1 MTISS
6 PGIGSGLDVKSIV
19 TQLVALEKQPITQL
33 QTKGSTL
40 QTKLSAYSQIKS
52 SLASLDDASTA
63 LMDSTTWNAR
73 TFASNNAAAI
83 TGSATS
89 SALAS
94 SFSMQ
99 VTALAQVQSLKSNP
113 VATNTA
119 LGSDGRLDIQL
130 GQWTGN
136 SFSGGSNAVISV
148 SVVSTDQL
156 SDIATKIN
164 NAGAGVSAVVVTSA
178 GQDRLLI
185 RGNTTGDAA
194 GFQIRAYDATAT
206 EVTDGTTGVGKLAYA
221 YNAAATSPGFY
232 GMTQTQ
238 AAQNSAISIDGIAV
252 SSATNTVSDA
262 VPGVTLN
269 LLSTTATAAQVTVG
283 LDKDVIKTKLEAF
296 RTAYNDIRT
305 KLAEYVK
312 YDPGS
317 KTSGPLQ
324 GDSTAVGLQS
334 MLRDLAA
341 ATGPTGST
349 ISRLSD
355 LGLQMQRDGTL
366 TSNATKLDAAL
377 QNPSNVQTFLTFS
390 SGSSST
396 DGIARR
402 LRDFARGANSVD
414 GNVTGRNTAL
424 QAAVTRNTTEIDK
437 LTVRAAR
444 VEADLYKQYS
454 RLDAN
459 LGTLTSLGTFVTQQI
474 AQWNKT
480 G

>member
-19 TQLVALEKQPITQL
+19 TQLVALEKQPITLL

-94 SFSMQ
+94 SFSVQ
-99 VTALAQVQSLKSNP
+99 VTDLAQVQSLKSNP
-113 VATNTA
+113 VAAKTA
-119 LGSDGRLDIQL
+119 LGSDGRLDIQV

-136 SFSGGSNAVISV
+136 SFNGGTNANISV
-148 SVVSTDQL
+148 SVVITDTL
-156 SDIATKIN
+156 SDIASKIN
-164 NAGAGVSAVVVTSA
+164 NAGGGVSAVVVTSG

-194 GFQIRAYDATAT
+194 GFQIRAYDAASA
-206 EVTDGTTGVGKLAYA
+206 EVTDGATGVGKLAYA
-221 YNAAATSPGFY
+221 YNAGATSPGFY
-232 GMTQTQ
+232 GMSQTQ
-238 AAQNSAISIDGIAV
+238 AAQNSAITIDGIAV

-283 LDKDVIKTKLEAF
+283 LDKDVIKAKLEAF

-324 GDSTAVGLQS
+324 GDSTAVGIQS

-349 ISRLSD
+349 IGRMSN
-355 LGLQMQRDGTL
+355 LGMEMQRDGTL
-366 TSNATKLDAAL
+366 TSNTTKLDAAL
-377 QNPSNVQTFLTFS
+377 QNPSNVQTFLTYS
-390 SGSSST
+390 SGTSST

-424 QAAVTRNTTEIDK
+424 QAAISRNTKEIDSM
-437 LTVRAAR
+437 TAR
-444 VEADLYKQYS
+444 VARTEASLYKQYS

>member
-19 TQLVALEKQPITQL
+19 TQLVALEKQPITAL
-33 QTKGSTL
+33 QTKSSTL
-40 QTKLSAYSQIKS
+40 QTKLSAYGQVKS
-52 SLASLDDASTA
+52 SLAALDDAASA

-73 TFASNNAAAI
+73 TFASNNTAAI
-83 TGSATS
+83 TGTATS

-94 SFSMQ
+94 SFSVQ

-113 VATNTA
+113 VTSGAA
-119 LGSDGRLDIQL
+119 LGSAGRLDIQV
-130 GQWTGN
+130 GQWSGTA
-136 SFSGGSNAVISV
+136 FSGGSNAVSV
-148 SVVSTDQL
+148 SVASTDTL
-156 SDIATKIN
+156 SDIASKIN
-164 NAGAGVSAVVVTSA
+164 NASAGVSAVVVTSN

-185 RGNTTGDAA
+185 RGNTTGGAS
-194 GFQIRAYDATAT
+194 GFQIRSYDATST
-206 EVTDGTTGVGKLAYA
+206 EITDGTTGVGQLAYA
-221 YNAAATSPGFY
+221 YNAGGAPPAFY
-232 GMTQTQ
+232 GMAQTQ
-238 AAQNSAISIDGIAV
+238 AAQNSSITIDGIVV

-269 LLSTTATAAQVTVG
+269 LLSTTSTAAQVTVG

-305 KLAEYVK
+305 KLAADVK
-312 YDPGS
+312 YDAGA

-341 ATGPTGST
+341 STGPTGST
-349 ISRLSD
+349 IGRLSD
-355 LGLQMQRDGTL
+355 LGLEMQRDGTL
-366 TSNATKLDAAL
+366 ASNTTKLDAAL

-390 SGSSST
+390 SGTSAS

-402 LRDFARGANSVD
+402 IRDFARGANSID

-424 QAAVTRNTTEIDK
+424 QASIARNATEIDK
-437 LTVRAAR
+437 LTARAAR
-444 VEADLYKQYS
+444 VEANLYAQYS

-459 LGTLTSLGTFVTQQI
+459 LGTLTSLGSFVTQQI

>member
-148 SVVSTDQL
+148 SVASTDKL

-194 GFQIRAYDATAT
+194 GFQIRAYDATSA
-206 EVTDGTTGVGKLAYA
+206 EVTDGTTGVGKLAYT

-269 LLSTTATAAQVTVG
+269 LLSTTATSAQVTVG

-305 KLAEYVK
+305 KLAEFVK

-341 ATGPTGST
+341 ATGPVGST

-366 TSNATKLDAAL
+366 TSNTTKLDAAL

-390 SGSSST
+390 SGTSST

-444 VEADLYKQYS
+444 VEADLYRQYS
-454 RLDAN
+454 HLDAN

>member
-1 MTISS
+1 MSISS

-19 TQLVALEKQPITQL
+19 AQLVALEKQPIAQL
-33 QTKGSTL
+33 QTKGSAL
-40 QTKLSAYSQIKS
+40 QTKLSAYGQIKS
-52 SLASLDDASTA
+52 SLGSLDDASTA

-73 TFASNNAAAI
+73 TFASNNATAI

-94 SFSMQ
+94 SFSVQ
-99 VTALAQVQSLKSNP
+99 ITALAQVQSLKSNP
-113 VATNTA
+113 VTTGVA
-119 LGSDGRLDIQL
+119 LGSEGRLDIQV
-130 GQWTGN
+130 GEWTGN
-136 SFSGGSNAVISV
+136 SFAGGSNSIV
-148 SVVSTDQL
+148 SVAITSTDAL

-164 NAGAGVSAVVVTSA
+164 NAGGGVSAVVVTSA
-178 GQDRLLI
+178 GLDRLLI
-185 RGNTTGDAA
+185 RGSTTGAAA
-194 GFQIRAYDATAT
+194 GFQVRTYDATSA
-206 EVTDGTTGVGKLAYA
+206 EITDGTTGVGKFAYA
-221 YNAAATSPGFY
+221 YNSSGASPGFF

-238 AAQNSAISIDGIAV
+238 AAQNSAITIDGIAV

-283 LDKDVIKTKLEAF
+283 LDKEVIKTKLEAF
-296 RTAYNDIRT
+296 RTAYNNIRL

-341 ATGPTGST
+341 ATGPTGNT
-349 ISRLSD
+349 IGRMSN
-355 LGLQMQRDGTL
+355 LGLEMQRDGTL
-366 TSNATKLDAAL
+366 VSNATKLDAAL
-377 QNPSNVQTFLTFS
+377 QNPDNVQNFLSFS
-390 SGSSST
+390 SGTSST

-402 LRDFARGANSVD
+402 LRDFSRGANSVD
-414 GNVTGRNTAL
+414 GNVAGRNTAL
-424 QAAVTRNTTEIDK
+424 QAAISRNAKEIDSM
-437 LTVRAAR
+437 TAR
-444 VEADLYKQYS
+444 VARTEASLYKQYA

-459 LGTLTSLGTFVTQQI
+459 LGTLSSLGSFVTQQI

-480 G
+480 S

>member
-1 MTISS
+1 MSISS

-33 QTKGSTL
+33 QTKGAAL

-52 SLASLDDASTA
+52 SLASLDDAATE
-63 LMDSTTWNAR
+63 LMDSTTWNSR
-73 TFASNNAAAI
+73 TFASNNSAAV

-94 SFSMQ
+94 SFSVQ
-99 VTALAQVQSLKSNP
+99 VTDLAQVQSLKSSP

-136 SFSGGSNAVISV
+136 SFSGGSNTVISV
-148 SVVSTDQL
+148 SVASTDKL
-156 SDIATKIN
+156 ADIAAKIN

-194 GFQIRAYDATAT
+194 GFQIRSYDASSV
-206 EVTDGTTGVGKLAYA
+206 EVTDGVTGVGKMAYA
-221 YNAAATSPGFY
+221 YNAGATSPGFY

-238 AAQNSAISIDGIAV
+238 AAQNSAITIDGIAV

-269 LLSTTATAAQVTVG
+269 LLSTTATAAQVTVS
-283 LDKDVIKTKLEAF
+283 LDKAVIKTKLEAF

-305 KLAEYVK
+305 KLAEFVK

-324 GDSTAVGLQS
+324 GDSTAVGIQS

-341 ATGPTGST
+341 ATGPAGST
-349 ISRLSD
+349 IGRMSD
-355 LGLQMQRDGTL
+355 LGLEMQRDGTL
-366 TSNATKLDAAL
+366 ATNPTKLDAAL
-377 QNPSNVQTFLTFS
+377 QNPSIVQTFFTFS
-390 SGSSST
+390 SGTATT

-414 GNVTGRNTAL
+414 GNVTGRNSAL
-424 QAAVTRNTTEIDK
+424 QAAIARNGTEIDK
-437 LTVRAAR
+437 LTARASR
-444 VEADLYKQYS
+444 IEASLYKQYS

-459 LGTLTSLGTFVTQQI
+459 LGTISSLGNFVTQQI

>member
-414 GNVTGRNTAL
+414 GNVTGRNTEL

>member
-19 TQLVALEKQPITQL
+19 TQLVALEKQPITAL
-33 QTKGSTL
+33 QTKSSTL
-40 QTKLSAYSQIKS
+40 QTKLSAYGQIKS
-52 SLASLDDASTA
+52 SLATLDDAASA
-63 LMDSTTWNAR
+63 LMDSATWNAR

-83 TGSATS
+83 TGTATS

-94 SFSMQ
+94 SFSVQ
-99 VTALAQVQSLKSNP
+99 VTALAQVQSVKSNP
-113 VATNTA
+113 VTSGAA
-119 LGSDGRLDIQL
+119 LGSAGRLDVQI
-130 GQWTGN
+130 GEWSGSTFN
-136 SFSGGSNAVISV
+136 GGSNAVMSV
-148 SVVSTDQL
+148 SVASTDTL
-156 SDIATKIN
+156 SDIAGKIN
-164 NAGAGVSAVVVTSA
+164 NAGVGVSAVVVASG

-185 RGNTTGDAA
+185 RGNTTGGAA
-194 GFQIRAYDATAT
+194 GFQIRTYDASST
-206 EVTDGTTGVGKLAYA
+206 EITDGTTGVGQLAYA
-221 YNAAATSPGFY
+221 YNAGGTSPGFY
-232 GMTQTQ
+232 GMAQTQ
-238 AAQNSAISIDGIAV
+238 AAQNSSITIDGIVV

-269 LLSTTATAAQVTVG
+269 LLSTTSTAAQVTVG
-283 LDKDVIKTKLEAF
+283 LDKEVIKTKLEAF
-296 RTAYNDIRT
+296 RTAYNAIRT
-305 KLAEYVK
+305 TLAADVK

-341 ATGPTGST
+341 ATGPTGSS
-349 ISRLSD
+349 IGRLSD
-355 LGLQMQRDGTL
+355 LGLEMQRDGTL
-366 TSNATKLDAAL
+366 VSNSTKLDAAL
-377 QNPSNVQTFLTFS
+377 QNPSNVQTFLTYS
-390 SGSSST
+390 SGSSAG
-396 DGIARR
+396 DGVARR

-414 GNVTGRNTAL
+414 GKVTGRNTAL
-424 QAAVTRNTTEIDK
+424 QAAITRNSTEIDK
-437 LTVRAAR
+437 LTARAAR
-444 VEADLYKQYS
+444 VEANLYAQYS

>member
-1 MTISS
+1 MAISS

-19 TQLVALEKQPITQL
+19 TQLVALERQPITQL

-40 QTKLSAYSQIKS
+40 QTKLSAYGQIKS

-63 LMDSTTWNAR
+63 LMDATTWNAR
-73 TFASNNAAAI
+73 TFASNIPSSIA
-83 TGSATS
+83 GSATA

-94 SFSMQ
+94 SFSVQ
-99 VTALAQVQSLKSNP
+99 VTALAQVQSIKSNP
-113 VATNTA
+113 LTSGAG
-119 LGSDGRLDIQL
+119 LGSDGRLDIQV
-130 GQWTGN
+130 GQW
-136 SFSGGSNAVISV
+136 SGSTFNGGTNATLSISV
-148 SVVSTDQL
+148 FSTDTL
-156 SDIATKIN
+156 SDIAIKIN
-164 NAGAGVSAVVVTSA
+164 SAGTGVSAVVVTSA

-185 RGNTTGDAA
+185 RGNATGDAA
-194 GFQIRAYDATAT
+194 GFQIRAYDSTST
-206 EVTDGTTGVGKLAYA
+206 EVTDGITGVGKLAYA
-221 YNAAATSPGFY
+221 YNGGGASPGFY
-232 GMTQTQ
+232 GMAQTQ
-238 AAQNSAISIDGIAV
+238 AAQNSAITIDGIPV
-252 SSATNTVSDA
+252 SSATNSVSDA

-269 LLSTTATAAQVTVG
+269 LLATTATAAQVTVG
-283 LDKDVIKTKLEAF
+283 LDKEVIKTKLEAF
-296 RTAYNDIRT
+296 RTAYNNIRT

-312 YDPGS
+312 YDPGT
-317 KTSGPLQ
+317 KASGPLQ
-324 GDSTAVGLQS
+324 GDSTAVGIQS

-341 ATGPTGST
+341 ASGPTGST

-366 TSNATKLDAAL
+366 TSNTAKLDAAL
-377 QNPSNVQTFLTFS
+377 QNPSNVQAFLTYS
-390 SGSSST
+390 SGTAST

-424 QAAVTRNTTEIDK
+424 QAAISRNAKEIDSM
-437 LTVRAAR
+437 TAR
-444 VEADLYKQYS
+444 VARTEASLYKQYA